1 MIGGGS
7 GIEYGP
13 KAGAPASIARTIRAT
28 RTITQRFICF
38 GRIVL
43 RAGETGGG
51 WLCSSLYTHASMSGK
66 VKAAV
71 AGANGY
77 AGMTLV
83 NLLARHPNV
92 ELRQLT
98 SRSFAGKPYESVF
111 PLLELKG
118 EFLPDPD
125 PAGID
130 VVFSCLPHNI
140 GAAKAGAWLAAGARV
155 IDMSADC
162 RLKDPS
168 QYPKWYRQEH
178 PAPALLARAV
188 FGLPEL
194 HEHELQKAELI
205 AVPGCFSTSAI
216 LALAPAV
223 ASGLAGSDIII
234 DAKSGVSGAGRS
246 PSMGVHFSEVNE
258 SLGAYAIEGHRHTPE
273 MTQELSAL
281 GRNGIQ
287 ITFVP
292 HLAPMTRGILATCYF
307 DLKGSLAQL
316 QDAYREFY
324 AGQPFTRVIPQSP
337 STKLASHSNLC
348 LVNVSAQND
357 KAVVTA
363 ALDNLVKG
371 ASGQGVECF
380 NIAFGFDRRTALE
393 APIQWP

>member
-1 MIGGGS
+1 
-7 GIEYGP
+7 
-13 KAGAPASIARTIRAT
+13 
-28 RTITQRFICF
+28 
-38 GRIVL
+38 
-43 RAGETGGG
+43 
-51 WLCSSLYTHASMSGK
+51 MSGK

-77 AGMTLV
+77 AGMTVV
-83 NLLARHPNV
+83 NLLARHPSV

-98 SRSFAGKPYESVF
+98 SRSFAGKPFESVF
-111 PLLELKG
+111 PLLDLKG
-118 EFLPDPD
+118 EFVPEPD

-130 VVFSCLPHNI
+130 VVFSCLPHNV
-140 GAAKAGAWLAAGARV
+140 GAAKTGGWLEAGARV
-155 IDMSADC
+155 IDMSADF

-178 PAPALLARAV
+178 PWPALLARAV

-194 HEHELQKAELI
+194 HERELQKAALI
-205 AVPGCFSTSAI
+205 AVPGCFSTTAI
-216 LALAPAV
+216 LGLAPAV
-223 ASGLAGSDIII
+223 ASGLIGSDIIV

-258 SLGAYAIEGHRHTPE
+258 SLGAYAIEGHRHLPE
-273 MTQELSAL
+273 VIQELSAL
-281 GRNGIQ
+281 GRDGPRV
-287 ITFVP
+287 TFVP

-307 DLKGSLAQL
+307 DLKGSLTQL

-324 AGQPFTRVIPQSP
+324 AGQPFTRVVPQSP
-337 STKLASHSNLC
+337 TTKLASHSNLC
-348 LVNVSAQND
+348 LVNVAAQGD

-380 NIAFGFDRRTALE
+380 NIAFGFDRKTALE

>member
-1 MIGGGS
+1 
-7 GIEYGP
+7 
-13 KAGAPASIARTIRAT
+13 
-28 RTITQRFICF
+28 
-38 GRIVL
+38 
-43 RAGETGGG
+43 
-51 WLCSSLYTHASMSGK
+51 MSGNL
-66 VKAAV
+66 KAAV

-83 NLLARHPNV
+83 NLLARHPGV
-92 ELRQLT
+92 KLRQLT

-111 PLLELKG
+111 PLLDLEG
-118 EFLPDPD
+118 DFVPDPD
-125 PAGID
+125 PAAVD
-130 VVFSCLPHNI
+130 VVFSCLPHNV
-140 GAAKAGAWLAAGARV
+140 GAAKAGAWLEAGARV
-155 IDMSADC
+155 IDLSADF

-178 PAPALLARAV
+178 PAQALLARAV
-188 FGLPEL
+188 LGLPEL
-194 HEHELQKAELI
+194 HERELVGADLI
-205 AVPGCFSTSAI
+205 AVPGCYSTAGI

-223 ASGLAGSDIII
+223 ASGLAGSDIIV

-258 SLGAYAIEGHRHTPE
+258 SLGAYAIAGHRHLPE

-281 GRNGIQ
+281 GRNGLQ

-337 STKLASHSNLC
+337 TTKLASHSNLC

-380 NIAFGFDRRTALE
+380 NIAFGFDRKTALE

>member
-1 MIGGGS
+1 
-7 GIEYGP
+7 
-13 KAGAPASIARTIRAT
+13 
-28 RTITQRFICF
+28 
-38 GRIVL
+38 
-43 RAGETGGG
+43 
-51 WLCSSLYTHASMSGK
+51 MSAK

-92 ELRQLT
+92 ELTQLT
-98 SRSFAGKPYESVF
+98 SRSSAGKPYGSVF
-111 PLLELKG
+111 PLLDLKG
-118 EFLPDPD
+118 DFVPDPD
-125 PAGID
+125 PAAVD
-130 VVFSCLPHNI
+130 VVFSCLPHNV
-140 GAAKAGAWLAAGARV
+140 GAARAGGWLEAGARV
-155 IDMSADC
+155 IDMSADF

-168 QYPKWYRQEH
+168 QYPTWYRQEH
-178 PAPALLARAV
+178 PAQTLLGKAV
-188 FGLPEL
+188 LGLPEL
-194 HEHELQKAELI
+194 HESELVGAELI
-205 AVPGCFSTSAI
+205 AVPGCYSTAGI

-223 ASGLAGSDIII
+223 ASGMVGSDIVI
-234 DAKSGVSGAGRS
+234 DAKSGVSGSGRS
-246 PSMGVHFSEVNE
+246 PSIGVHFSEVNE
-258 SLGAYAIEGHRHTPE
+258 SLGAYAIEGHRHLPE

-281 GRNGIQ
+281 GRNGLR

-324 AGQPFTRVIPQSP
+324 AGQPFTHVVPQSP
-337 STKLASHSNLC
+337 TTKLASHSNLC
-348 LVNVSAQND
+348 LVNVSAQGE

-393 APIQWP
+393 GPIQWP